1 MGASVLNKDIKRVFI
16 LEDQPVCLSL
26 LTKSLRRVFGNVYIE
41 SAASMSR
48 SLEHLKTPFT
58 LYLIDLNVLD
68 GISLNFI
75 QSIRKKYSDAVII
88 VTTIYADDELI
99 FSALKAGASGYLL
112 KSDGYEVIETLLK
125 SFQNGVP
132 AISPYIARRLI
143 EHFNAPGMH
152 EYSTHDTLL
161 TNREKQ
167 VLQRIGKGLLTKQ
180 IAEDLNL
187 SHHTINDV
195 IKRVY
200 KKFNIHNRAEA
211 AVIAKQLYLSN

>member
-1 MGASVLNKDIKRVFI
+1 METYVLNKDIKRVFI

-26 LTKSLRRVFGNVYIE
+26 LTKSLRKVFGNVYIE

-75 QSIRKKYSDAVII
+75 QSIREKYSDAVII

-143 EHFNAPGMH
+143 EHFNAPGID
-152 EYSTHDTLL
+152 ERSTHGTLL

-211 AVIAKQLYLSN
+211 AVIAKQLYLNN